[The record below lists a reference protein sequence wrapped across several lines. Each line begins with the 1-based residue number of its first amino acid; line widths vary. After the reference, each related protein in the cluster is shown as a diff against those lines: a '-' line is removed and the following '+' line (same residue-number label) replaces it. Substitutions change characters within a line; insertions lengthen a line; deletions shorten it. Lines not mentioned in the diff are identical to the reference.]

1 MRMKRSLLLPSL
13 LALLGAPAGLFAAD
27 VVVTSS
33 ITSNTTW
40 TRSNV
45 YILDT
50 KIFVEAGAL
59 LSIERGGTRP
69 RSERG
74 G

>member
-1 MRMKRSLLLPSL
+1 MKRSVLLNSL
-13 LALLGAPAGLFAAD
+13 LALLVAPAGLFAAD
-27 VVVTSS
+27 VVVTSA
-33 ITSNTTW
+33 ITTNTTW

-59 LSIERGGTRP
+59 LTIEPGTVI
-69 RSERG
+69 
-74 G
+74 